1 MMISSLV
8 PLREAL
14 AKLVAPFALAFVG
27 SLLPICSVTEA
38 RRRREAVAGLPLR
51 SRQAPFG

>member
-1 MMISSLV
+1 MTSSLV

-38 RRRREAVAGLPLR
+38 RRRREALVGLPQR